1 MKKELKYFL
10 YVFTILGFVFF
21 IINYYISNDNK
32 KNSYRTS
39 ELYDNKINEISS
51 NLKIL
56 ESDTDNI
63 VEYVE
68 SSSITDK
75 KKYNFLELLFDNEK

>member
-10 YVFTILGFVFF
+10 YVFTILAFVFF
-21 IINYYISNDNK
+21 IINYYFSNDNK
-32 KNSYRTS
+32 KNSYRTI
-39 ELYDNKINEISS
+39 ELYDNKLNAISS

-56 ESDTDNI
+56 QNDTSNI
-63 VEYVE
+63 VEYIE

-75 KKYNFLELLFDNEK
+75 KKYNFLDLLFNNEK

>member
-21 IINYYISNDNK
+21 IINYYTSNDNK

-39 ELYDNKINEISS
+39 ELYDKKIKTISS
-51 NLKIL
+51 NIKIL
-56 ESDTDNI
+56 ESDTLNI
-63 VEYVE
+63 AEYVE
-68 SSSITDK
+68 SSSSTDK
-75 KKYNFLELLFDNEK
+75 KKFNFLELLFNNEK

>member
-10 YVFTILGFVFF
+10 YVFTILGF
-21 IINYYISNDNK
+21 IIFNVNYYFSNENK

-39 ELYDNKINEISS
+39 KLYDSKIIEIGSTLQT
-51 NLKIL
+51 LKG
-56 ESDTDNI
+56 DTDNI

-75 KKYNFLELLFDNEK
+75 KKYTFWELLFNNEK

>member
-21 IINYYISNDNK
+21 ITNYYFSNDNK

-39 ELYDNKINEISS
+39 ELYDNKINVISS
-51 NLKIL
+51 DLKIL
-56 ESDTDNI
+56 ESDTSNI
-63 VEYVE
+63 IEYVE

-75 KKYNFLELLFDNEK
+75 KKL

>member
-21 IINYYISNDNK
+21 ITNYYFSNDNK

-39 ELYDNKINEISS
+39 ELYDNKINVISS
-51 NLKIL
+51 DLKIL
-56 ESDTDNI
+56 ESDTSNI
-63 VEYVE
+63 IEYVE

-75 KKYNFLELLFDNEK
+75 KKV

>member
-21 IINYYISNDNK
+21 ITNYYFSNDNK

-39 ELYDNKINEISS
+39 ELYDNKINVISS
-51 NLKIL
+51 DLKIL
-56 ESDTDNI
+56 ESDTSNI
-63 VEYVE
+63 IEYVE

-75 KKYNFLELLFDNEK
+75 KKYKEYKKV